1 MLNKKCFFLHDY
13 NTVTYSEIANSELN
27 GVQAVK
33 IYYLIYGRNAWRNTW
48 ITRYYSEASMHLN
61 YNSARRYAEE
71 HRKRGSHFTI
81 RELPAI
87 AFQSSQGVFVVTQIN
102 ENEPLKDYLFP
113 DVNYHYIITD
123 KCYRVLC
130 PGQLIKN
137 IADSFYYFSP
147 FWKTQPES
155 KDSVMHLATVL
166 ETFLEPYDGKLKQ
179 WESFSQGT
187 DYYLGWDEVDNKICP
202 DYILTIVN
210 GLQSLFEK
218 LPKCFGDSKRTE
230 KISWSDYINCNK
242 NFYFAPNIF
251 LYSGGIIIQKKISY
265 YLEHKNKHF
274 HTLFPYYKD
283 LNLQWICFKYVKQQV
298 LRSNTT
304 IDNLYSCLHFVRQYF
319 NQGIALSDFKKIK
332 DGKFNEVAE
341 SYVTSF

>member
-1 MLNKKCFFLHDY
+1 MRNMKCYFLHDY
-13 NTVTYSEIANSELN
+13 NTETYSEIANSELN

-33 IYYLIYGRNAWRNTW
+33 IYYLIYGRNAWRSTW

-61 YNSARRYAEE
+61 YNSARRWAEE

-113 DVNYHYIITD
+113 DVNYHRKITD

-147 FWKTQPES
+147 FWKTQPKS
-155 KDSVMHLATVL
+155 NDSVMHLATL
-166 ETFLEPYDGKLKQ
+166 FETFLEPYDGKLKQ
-179 WESFSQGT
+179 WESFPQGT

-218 LPKCFGDSKRTE
+218 LPNCFGDSKRTE
-230 KISWSDYINCNK
+230 KISWSDYINSNK
-242 NFYFAPNIF
+242 NFYFERSIF
-251 LYSGGIIIQKKISY
+251 GYSGGVIIQNKIRY

-298 LRSNTT
+298 FRSNTT

-319 NQGIALSDFKKIK
+319 NQGIALSDFKKIEA
-332 DGKFNEVAE
+332 GKFNEVAE
-341 SYVTSF
+341 SYDTSF

>member
-13 NTVTYSEIANSELN
+13 NTETYSEIANSELN

-33 IYYLIYGRNAWRNTW
+33 IYYLIYGRNAWRSTW

-71 HRKRGSHFTI
+71 HRKSGSHFTI

-113 DVNYHYIITD
+113 DVNYHSKITD

-147 FWKTQPES
+147 FWKSRPKSQ
-155 KDSVMHLATVL
+155 DSVMHLATVL
-166 ETFLEPYDGKLKQ
+166 KNFLEPYDGKLKQ

-187 DYYLGWDEVDNKICP
+187 DYYLGWNEVDNKICP
-202 DYILTIVN
+202 DYILKIVN
-210 GLQSLFEK
+210 SLQSLFEK
-218 LPKCFGDSKRTE
+218 LPNCFGDSKRTE
-230 KISWSDYINCNK
+230 KISWSDYINSNK
-242 NFYFAPNIF
+242 NFYFDMTIF
-251 LYSGGIIIQKKISY
+251 SYSGGIIIQKKISY

-283 LNLQWICFKYVKQQV
+283 LNLQLICFKYVRRQV
-298 LRSNTT
+298 FRSNTT
-304 IDNLYSCLHFVRQYF
+304 IDNLNLYSCLHFVRQYF
-319 NQGIALSDFKKIK
+319 NQGIALSEFKKIK
-332 DGKFNEVAE
+332 AGKFNEVPE
-341 SYVTSF
+341 SY